1 MVIEK
6 KLYQVTI
13 DELPVIGGFVYN
25 SFMGDAGD
33 FVPYTDF
40 ADPFPTNYANKL
52 KEVELAVS
60 PVIIR
65 NKMKVV
71 TFTLLTDMY
80 GLRDKLNKAVFCI
93 YNINGQVVSEQKT
106 EVNKGIQKYK
116 LSTINLKDG
125 LYFFRIIGENKL
137 NYCSKLIKQ

>member
-1 MVIEK
+1 MK
-6 KLYQVTI
+6 RSRKAWAFSY
-13 DELPVIGGFVYN
+13 FVCRY
-25 SFMGDAGD
+25 SSTL
-33 FVPYTDF
+33 V
-40 ADPFPTNYANKL
+40 ADNKL
-52 KEVELAVS
+52 EVSDVAIFPSPTISELNIVVNCTEKE
-60 PVIIR
+60 
-65 NKMKVV
+65 N
-71 TFTLLTDMY
+71 
-80 GLRDKLNKAVFCI
+80 AVFCI